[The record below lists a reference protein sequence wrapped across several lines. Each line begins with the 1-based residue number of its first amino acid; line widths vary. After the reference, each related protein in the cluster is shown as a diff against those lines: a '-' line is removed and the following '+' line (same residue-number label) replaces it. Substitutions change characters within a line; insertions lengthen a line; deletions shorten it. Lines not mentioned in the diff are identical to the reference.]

1 MIKFKV
7 FQDLWNEDRHSD
19 FVKGQYSRSTLL
31 KKLNEWLEINKNV
44 KIINLET
51 KGYPVYGYTGAFD
64 GALIVYYEEN

>member
-19 FVKGQYSRSTLL
+19 SFKGQYSRNTLL
-31 KKLNEWLEINKNV
+31 KKLNEWLETNKNV

-51 KGYPVYGYTGAFD
+51 KGYPVYGYIGAFD
-64 GALIVYYEEN
+64 GELIVYYEEN